1 MKYIVSISL
10 AMGLAACSFGGFKP
24 PPDESTYW
32 KYSRLEQEY
41 PATMS
46 KNINLRIYSYEE
58 YSKQFDDY
66 FAKKK
71 KDMKDCDYDPID
83 GGDSEADAC
92 LRKRGWYRTGYDLYP
107 ENKKYEWPREEGK
120 TK

>member
-24 PPDESTYW
+24 PPDDSVYW
-32 KYSRLEQEY
+32 KYSRIEQEY
-41 PATMS
+41 PAMMS

-58 YSKQFDDY
+58 YSKQIDDL

-71 KDMKDCDYDPID
+71 K
-83 GGDSEADAC
+83 
-92 LRKRGWYRTGYDLYP
+92 TG
-107 ENKKYEWPREEGK
+107 KSAAM
-120 TK
+120 TQ